1 MNYQEY
7 KEEKERLSN
16 QAAELIKSYFNQLF
30 QDQHDLVAIKWN
42 QYIPS
47 FNDGEPCTFSLGDVY
62 ICDTQPSDDYPD
74 DYDNEYYF
82 KFNDKYYSV
91 GTIYEDK
98 YYKKTEYKW
107 FADLEEFLK
116 DMKPEVE
123 KLFGSNATVI
133 VFRDSIEIEEFDC
146 GY

>member
-16 QAAELIKSYFNQLF
+16 QAEEVIKSYFNQLF
-30 QDQHDLVAIKWN
+30 QDQPDLVAIKWN

-47 FNDGEPCTFSLGDVY
+47 FNDGDPCTFSLGGVY
-62 ICDTQPSDDYPD
+62 ICDTQPNDEYPD
-74 DYDNEYYF
+74 DYDSEYYF
-82 KFNDKYYSV
+82 EFNDKYYSV

-98 YYKKTEYKW
+98 YYGEPEYKW
-107 FADLEEFLK
+107 FTYLEEFLN
-116 DMKPEVE
+116 DMKPELE
-123 KLFGSNATVI
+123 ALFGSNATVI
-133 VFRDSIEIEEFDC
+133 VFRTSIEIEEYDC

>member
-16 QAAELIKSYFNQLF
+16 QAEEVIKSYFNQLF
-30 QDQHDLVAIKWN
+30 QDQPDLVAIKWN

-47 FNDGEPCTFSLGDVY
+47 FNDGDPCTFSLGGVY
-62 ICDTQPSDDYPD
+62 ICDTQPRDEYPD
-74 DYDNEYYF
+74 DYDSEYYF
-82 KFNDKYYSV
+82 EFNDKYYSV

-98 YYKKTEYKW
+98 YYEKYEYKW
-107 FADLEEFLK
+107 FADLEDFLE
-116 DMKPEVE
+116 DVKPELE
-123 KLFGSNATVI
+123 KVFGSNATVI
-133 VFRDSIEIEEFDC
+133 VFRDSIEIEEFDY